1 MTDVAGVLALCSA
14 LLLIV
19 SVAIWAKVLRGPLM
33 QRLDGGR
40 QSNDEPAEAAAQIL
54 VFAFVTSAL
63 AAILAIVGWIYR

>member
-1 MTDVAGVLALCSA
+1 MTNVAVVLALCSA

-40 QSNDEPAEAAAQIL
+40 QSNDKPAEIAAQLL
-54 VFAFVTSAL
+54 VLAFVTSAL

>member
-1 MTDVAGVLALCSA
+1 MTNVAVVLALCSA

-40 QSNDEPAEAAAQIL
+40 QSNAKPAEIAAQLL
-54 VFAFVTSAL
+54 VLAFVTSAL